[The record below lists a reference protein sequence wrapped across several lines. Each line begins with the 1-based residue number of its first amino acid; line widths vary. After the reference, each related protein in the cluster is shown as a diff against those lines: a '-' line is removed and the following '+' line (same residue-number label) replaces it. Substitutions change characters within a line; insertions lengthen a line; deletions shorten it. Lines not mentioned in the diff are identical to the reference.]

1 MWRLSKTSRGC
12 PPISP
17 TKPRIRKRAKRST
30 ARPTSETGTRFC
42 SGRAFDADA
51 KEADTFA
58 KLARYET
65 RLERS
70 LHRSLNELRQL
81 QARRQNRPASP
92 ISDAVTLDVNRY
104 PLSKLSSGRGVPE
117 GAEPKRIPIL
127 ALSAAFVPS
136 PRSRRPVRGSQF
148 HFCET
153 NPIDH

>member
-1 MWRLSKTSRGC
+1 LTPSHFTDKAAHTEAREALE
-12 PPISP
+12 
-17 TKPRIRKRAKRST
+17 RATYERD
-30 ARPTSETGTRFC
+30 RDEVLL
-42 SGRAFDADA
+42 GRAFDADA

-153 NPIDH
+153 NPIDQ